1 MLTFNPLA
9 FELEMIFTD
18 MRKLRHRAAVTVE
31 LNVIQQ
37 MCSGEAIAHSLPY
50 FKASNSQE
58 IKEKQN

>member
-1 MLTFNPLA
+1 
-9 FELEMIFTD
+9 MIFTD